1 MNLDELRDKVGDEF
15 KPWVD
20 EFGPAL
26 LKLTTDEIM
35 QFILLAF
42 KGDVTGA
49 FAVVLSRMDN
59 AELLAAGQ
67 SLHTE
72 WQTANAKNRRK
83 LELQRKA
90 GEVAVQ
96 ILLAILLAAVGL

>member
-1 MNLDELRDKVGDEF
+1 MNLEELRDQVEEQF

-26 LKLTTDEIM
+26 LKLTADEIKA
-35 QFILLAF
+35 FILLAF

-59 AELLAAGQ
+59 AELLAAGE
-67 SLHTE
+67 SLHID
-72 WQTANAKNRRK
+72 WQVANAANKRK

-90 GEVAVQ
+90 GEVAVT
-96 ILLAILLAAVGL
+96 ILLSILLAAVGL

>member
-1 MNLDELRDKVGDEF
+1 MNLDELRDQMKEEF

-26 LKLTTDEIM
+26 LKMTADEIKA
-35 QFILLAF
+35 FILLAF
-42 KGDVTGA
+42 KGDVGGA
-49 FAVVLSRMDN
+49 FAIVLSRMDN

-67 SLHTE
+67 SLHVE
-72 WQTANAKNRRK
+72 WQAANVANKQK

-90 GEVAVQ
+90 GEVAVT
-96 ILLAILLAAVGL
+96 ILLTILLAAVGL